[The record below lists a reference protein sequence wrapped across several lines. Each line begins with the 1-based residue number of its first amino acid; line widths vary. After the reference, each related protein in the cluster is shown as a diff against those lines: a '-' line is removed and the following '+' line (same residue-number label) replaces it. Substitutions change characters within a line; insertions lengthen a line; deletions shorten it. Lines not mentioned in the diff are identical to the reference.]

1 VHLNIGVRRVGPDSL
16 DSVEETMNFVARSVF
31 AVALASTGMASDA
44 WANAVVI
51 VAEGA
56 DFSEESLRTVRS
68 IAATELRARGVPV
81 IEDDRLGGV
90 RPVNAETMSTIEQ
103 IGVERVFAFRLGRL
117 RKKVLMSLEEL
128 QPPSETPVHVAR
140 LTASSLDE
148 SDIVVPRLVRA
159 VLERAPVDEGQRIT
173 TMTDQETEPFK
184 KKAGE
189 GLFILGMGI
198 APLGGSI
205 GWSYEARSW
214 RLGVL
219 FQGAEN
225 DPSFFGVEGA
235 WIPLDSN
242 ISPYVSAALGIV
254 GAAHDADGTALGTKL
269 EVGAEFF
276 RLHGVRLFAG
286 VSVIIP
292 FENLERT
299 DTASFGAFVRVGF

>member
-1 VHLNIGVRRVGPDSL
+1 
-16 DSVEETMNFVARSVF
+16 
-31 AVALASTGMASDA
+31 
-44 WANAVVI
+44 
-51 VAEGA
+51 
-56 DFSEESLRTVRS
+56 
-68 IAATELRARGVPV
+68 V
-81 IEDDRLGGV
+81 IEDDRLEGV
-90 RPVNAETMSTIEQ
+90 RPIDAETMSTIEQ
-103 IGVERVFAFRLGRL
+103 VGVGRVFAFRLGRL
-117 RKKVLMSLEEL
+117 DKKLLMSLEEF

-148 SDIVVPRLVRA
+148 SDIVIPRLVRA
-159 VLERAPVDEGQRIT
+159 VLKRAPVEEGQRIT

-184 KKAGE
+184 KQAGE
-189 GLFILGMGI
+189 GLFILGVSV

-219 FQGAEN
+219 SQWAE
-225 DPSFFGVEGA
+225 DHPSFFGVEAA
-235 WIPLDSN
+235 WIPLDTN
-242 ISPYVSAALGIV
+242 ISPYVSAALGVV

-286 VSVIIP
+286 ASVIIP
-292 FENLERT
+292 FQNLALT

>member
-1 VHLNIGVRRVGPDSL
+1 
-16 DSVEETMNFVARSVF
+16 M
-31 AVALASTGMASDA
+31 
-44 WANAVVI
+44 I

-56 DFSEESLRTVRS
+56 DFSTESLRTVRS
-68 IAATELRARGVPV
+68 IAASELRARGVAV
-81 IEDDRLGGV
+81 IENDRLEGV
-90 RPVNAETMSTIEQ
+90 HPIGSEAMSLASDL
-103 IGVERVFAFRLGRL
+103 GAERVFAFRFGRL
-117 RKKVLMSLEEL
+117 QKKVLMSLEEL
-128 QPPSETPVHVAR
+128 EPPSGAPVHVAR

-148 SDIVVPRLVRA
+148 SDTVVPRLVRA
-159 VLERAPVDEGQRIT
+159 VLGREPVEEGQRIA

-189 GLFILGMGI
+189 GLFILGVGV

-225 DPSFFGVEGA
+225 DPAFFGVEGA

-242 ISPYVSAALGIV
+242 ISPYVSAALGV
-254 GAAHDADGTALGTKL
+254 VTAANDADGTALGTKL
-269 EVGAEFF
+269 ELGAEFF

-286 VSVIIP
+286 GSVVIP
-292 FENLERT
+292 FEKPPPDGHRQHRAVREGRLLGERRG
-299 DTASFGAFVRVGF
+299 DLAAPVRERSPPLPGRGVLTSGGPARSGDL

>member
-1 VHLNIGVRRVGPDSL
+1 MSALMRV
-16 DSVEETMNFVARSVF
+16 VC
-31 AVALASTGMASDA
+31 AVALASSGAAATASA
-44 WANAVVI
+44 SSIVI

-56 DFSEESLRTVRS
+56 DFSSESLRTVRS
-68 IAATELRARGVPV
+68 IAATELRARGVAV
-81 IEDDRLGGV
+81 IENERLDGV
-90 RPVNAETMSTIEQ
+90 HPVGSEAMALAADL
-103 IGVERVFAFRLGRL
+103 GAERVFAFRFGRL
-117 RKKVLMSLEEL
+117 QKKVLMSLEEL
-128 QPPSETPVHVAR
+128 EPPSGSSVYVAR

-148 SDIVVPRLVRA
+148 SDTVVPRLVRA
-159 VLERAPVDEGQRIT
+159 VLEREPVEEGQRIA

-189 GLFILGMGI
+189 GLFILGVGV

-225 DPSFFGVEGA
+225 DPAFFGVEGA
-235 WIPLDSN
+235 WIPLDGN
-242 ISPYVSAALGIV
+242 ISPYVGAALGV
-254 GAAHDADGTALGTKL
+254 VTAANDGDGTALGTKL

-286 VSVIIP
+286 ASVIIP
-292 FENLERT
+292 FKNLAWT
-299 DTASFGAFVRVGF
+299 DTASVGAFVRVGF

>member
-1 VHLNIGVRRVGPDSL
+1 M
-16 DSVEETMNFVARSVF
+16 EETMSSLMRVVF
-31 AVALASTGMASDA
+31 AVALASSGAASTA

-56 DFSEESLRTVRS
+56 DFSPESLRTVRS
-68 IAATELRARGVPV
+68 IAATELRARGVAV
-81 IEDDRLGGV
+81 IENERLEGV
-90 RPVNAETMSTIEQ
+90 HPVGPVAMDLAESV
-103 IGVERVFAFRLGRL
+103 GADRVFVFRFGRL
-117 RKKVLMSLEEL
+117 KKKVLMSLEEI

-148 SDIVVPRLVRA
+148 SDIVIPRLVRS
-159 VLERAPVDEGQRIT
+159 VLEREPVEEGQRIA
-173 TMTDQETEPFK
+173 TMTDQETVPFK

-189 GLFILGMGI
+189 GLFILGVGV

-205 GWSYEARSW
+205 GWSYEAQHW

-225 DPSFFGVEGA
+225 DPGFFGVEAA
-235 WIPLDSN
+235 WIPLDTN
-242 ISPYVSAALGIV
+242 ISPYVSAALGV
-254 GAAHDADGTALGTKL
+254 VSAAHDGDGTALGTKL

-276 RLHGVRLFAG
+276 RLHGARLFVGASA
-286 VSVIIP
+286 VIP
-292 FENLERT
+292 FENLAFT

>member
-1 VHLNIGVRRVGPDSL
+1 MSSLMRV
-16 DSVEETMNFVARSVF
+16 VF
-31 AVALASTGMASDA
+31 AVVLACSGAVSAA

-56 DFSEESLRTVRS
+56 DFDPESLRTVRS

-81 IEDDRLGGV
+81 IEDDRLEGV
-90 RPVNAETMSTIEQ
+90 HPVGPDTMSLARDLSAQ
-103 IGVERVFAFRLGRL
+103 RVFVFRFGQL
-117 RKKVLMSLEEL
+117 RKKVLMSLEEIE
-128 QPPSETPVHVAR
+128 PPSQAPVHVAR

-148 SDIVVPRLVRA
+148 SDIVIPRLVRA
-159 VLERAPVDEGQRIT
+159 VLGREPIEAGQRIA
-173 TMTDQETEPFK
+173 TMTDQETQPFK

-189 GLFILGMGI
+189 GLFILGVGV

-219 FQGAEN
+219 FQGAED

-235 WIPLDSN
+235 WIPFDTN
-242 ISPYVSAALGIV
+242 ISPYVSAALGVV
-254 GAAHDADGTALGTKL
+254 GAANDGDGAALGTKL

-276 RLHGVRLFAG
+276 RLHGVRLFVGA
-286 VSVIIP
+286 SVVIP
-292 FENLERT
+292 FENLHHT